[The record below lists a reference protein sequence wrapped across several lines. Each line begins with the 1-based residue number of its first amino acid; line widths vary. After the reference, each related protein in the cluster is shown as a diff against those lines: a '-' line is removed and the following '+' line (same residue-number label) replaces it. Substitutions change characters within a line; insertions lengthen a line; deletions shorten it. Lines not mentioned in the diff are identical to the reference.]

1 MESLVLILIAHFLNN
16 SADSLI
22 EHDNAYAANP
32 INNSYLYAFIYRKL
46 SFIMAILSVIV
57 LIYKIAIGGIV

>member
-1 MESLVLILIAHFLNN
+1 MESLILILIAQFLNN

-22 EHDNAYAANP
+22 KHDDAYAVNP
-32 INNSYLYAFIYRKL
+32 INSHLYAFIYRKL